1 MTLADPTHAHPPL
14 AAGLFGG
21 TRSAVAQRAEPLV
34 VPTKSTDDAAT
45 RRQNFSVLFGAD
57 GGHLDTV

>member
-21 TRSAVAQRAEPLV
+21 TRSAAPLPAEPLV
-34 VPTKSTDDAAT
+34 AAAKPADEAAA

-57 GGHLDTV
+57 GGHIHRA